1 MQGRCDGRHPSPK
14 GGCGIHPVVGWFE
27 TQGRRKKRNP
37 ESQSE
42 DDEINMKQG
51 EENTVKFFKIGL
63 TAILLIGLACGAVAA
78 EVTDRI
84 VAVVNDE
91 VITLAELNRGFEP
104 YAKNIEANYKGNDK
118 EATLQQ
124 NKKVFLQRLIDQ
136 LLIEQQAKKAG
147 AGFAAISDEEVMNV
161 VHEMLAKNDLSMEN
175 YVKKLEAEGNSLE
188 AVKKEIRGQMLRMRL
203 LRREVQSK
211 ILVTDE
217 EIGEYYEKHRQDYE
231 GKEAVRIKQIL
242 LPLAAGADKKTLESA
257 KEQARQLRERVLK
270 GEPFELLAAQ
280 YSKGPAAAQGGDIGF
295 VERGVIVPEVE
306 KAAFSLSAGQVSDII
321 ETENGFHI
329 IAVVDKRGA
338 GLKPLPAVRNEIK
351 AKIEDEKVA
360 KKYDEWIEGVRKK
373 SFIDVR
379 L

>member
-1 MQGRCDGRHPSPK
+1 MK
-14 GGCGIHPVVGWFE
+14 FL
-27 TQGRRKKRNP
+27 KR
-37 ESQSE
+37 
-42 DDEINMKQG
+42 
-51 EENTVKFFKIGL
+51 GL
-63 TAILLIGLACGAVAA
+63 AAILLIGLACGAVAA

-84 VAVVNDE
+84 IAVVNDE

-104 YAKNIEANYKGNDK
+104 YAQNIEANYKGNDK

-147 AGFAAISDEEVMNV
+147 AGFTAVSDEEVMNV
-161 VHEMLAKNDLSMEN
+161 VRDMLAKNNLSMEN
-175 YVKKLEAEGNSLE
+175 YVKKLAAEGNSLE

-211 ILVTDE
+211 IVITDE
-217 EIGEYYEKHRQDYE
+217 EIGDFYDKHRQDYE
-231 GKEAVRIKQIL
+231 GAEAVRIKQIL
-242 LPLAAGADKKTLESA
+242 LPVAAGADNKTRESVKA
-257 KEQARQLRERVLK
+257 QARQLRENISK
-270 GEPFELLAAQ
+270 GEPFEILAAQ

-295 VERGVIVPEVE
+295 VERGVMVPEVE
-306 KAAFSLSAGQVSDII
+306 KAAFSLPAGQVSEVI
-321 ETENGFHI
+321 ETEMGFHI

-338 GLKPLPAVRNEIK
+338 GLKPLPMVRNEIK

-360 KKYDEWIEGVRKK
+360 KKYDEWMEDLRKK

>member
-1 MQGRCDGRHPSPK
+1 
-14 GGCGIHPVVGWFE
+14 
-27 TQGRRKKRNP
+27 
-37 ESQSE
+37 
-42 DDEINMKQG
+42 MKQG
-51 EENTVKFFKIGL
+51 GENTVKFFKIGL
-63 TAILLIGLACGAVAA
+63 AVILLIGLACGVVAA

-91 VITLAELNRGFEP
+91 VITLVELNRGFEP
-104 YAKNIEANYKGNDK
+104 YAKNIEVNYKGNDK

-136 LLIEQQAKKAG
+136 MLIEQQAKKAG
-147 AGFAAISDEEVMNV
+147 AGFTAVSDEDVMNV
-161 VHEMLAKNDLSMEN
+161 VRDMLAKNNLSMEN
-175 YVKKLEAEGNSLE
+175 YVKKLAAEGNSLE
-188 AVKKEIRGQMLRMRL
+188 AVKKEISGQMLRMRL

-217 EIGEYYEKHRQDYE
+217 EIGEYYEKNLQDYE

-242 LPLAAGADKKTLESA
+242 LPVAADSDKKTRDSV
-257 KEQARQLRERVLK
+257 KEQARQLRERISK
-270 GEPFELLAAQ
+270 GEPFEILAAQ

-295 VERGVIVPEVE
+295 VERGVMVPEVE
-306 KAAFSLSAGQVSDII
+306 KAAFSLPTGQISDVI
-321 ETENGFHI
+321 ETEMGCHI

-338 GLKPLPAVRNEIK
+338 GVKPLPAVRNEIK

-360 KKYDEWIEGVRKK
+360 KKYDEWIEGIRKK

>member
-1 MQGRCDGRHPSPK
+1 
-14 GGCGIHPVVGWFE
+14 
-27 TQGRRKKRNP
+27 
-37 ESQSE
+37 
-42 DDEINMKQG
+42 MKQG
-51 EENTVKFFKIGL
+51 GENTVKFFKIGL
-63 TAILLIGLACGAVAA
+63 AAILLIGLACGVVAA

-91 VITLAELNRGFEP
+91 VITLVELNRGFEP
-104 YAKNIEANYKGNDK
+104 YAKNIEVNYKGNDK

-147 AGFAAISDEEVMNV
+147 AGFTAVSDEDVMNV
-161 VHEMLAKNDLSMEN
+161 VKDMLAKNNLSMEN
-175 YVKKLEAEGNSLE
+175 YVKKLAAEGNSLE
-188 AVKKEIRGQMLRMRL
+188 AVKKEISGQMLRMRL

-217 EIGEYYEKHRQDYE
+217 EIGEYYEKNRQDYE

-242 LPLAAGADKKTLESA
+242 LPVAADADKKTRDSV
-257 KEQARQLRERVLK
+257 KEQARQLRERISQ
-270 GEPFELLAAQ
+270 GEPFEILAAQ

-295 VERGVIVPEVE
+295 VERGVMVPEAE
-306 KAAFSLSAGQVSDII
+306 KAAFSLPAGQVSDVI
-321 ETENGFHI
+321 ETEMGFHI

-351 AKIEDEKVA
+351 AKIEDEKVT
-360 KKYDEWIEGVRKK
+360 KKYDEWIEDLRKK

>member
-1 MQGRCDGRHPSPK
+1 
-14 GGCGIHPVVGWFE
+14 
-27 TQGRRKKRNP
+27 
-37 ESQSE
+37 
-42 DDEINMKQG
+42 
-51 EENTVKFFKIGL
+51 VKFLKRGL
-63 TAILLIGLACGAVAA
+63 AAILLIGLACGAVAA

-91 VITLAELNRGFEP
+91 VITLGELNRGFEP
-104 YAKNIEANYKGNDK
+104 YAQNIEANYKGNDK

-147 AGFAAISDEEVMNV
+147 AGFTAVSDEEVMNV
-161 VHEMLAKNDLSMEN
+161 VHDMLAKNNLSMEN
-175 YVKKLEAEGNSLE
+175 YVKKLAAEGNSLE

-211 ILVTDE
+211 IVITDE
-217 EIGEYYEKHRQDYE
+217 EIGDFYDKHRQDYE
-231 GKEAVRIKQIL
+231 GAEAVRIKQIL
-242 LPLAAGADKKTLESA
+242 LPVAAGADNKTRESVKA
-257 KEQARQLRERVLK
+257 QARQLRENISK
-270 GEPFELLAAQ
+270 GEPFEILAAQ

-295 VERGVIVPEVE
+295 VERGVMVPEVE
-306 KAAFSLSAGQVSDII
+306 KAAFSLPAGQVSEVI
-321 ETENGFHI
+321 ETEMGFHI

-338 GLKPLPAVRNEIK
+338 GLKPLPMVRNEIK

-360 KKYDEWIEGVRKK
+360 KKYDEWMEDLRKK

>member
-1 MQGRCDGRHPSPK
+1 
-14 GGCGIHPVVGWFE
+14 
-27 TQGRRKKRNP
+27 
-37 ESQSE
+37 
-42 DDEINMKQG
+42 
-51 EENTVKFFKIGL
+51 VKFLKRGL
-63 TAILLIGLACGAVAA
+63 AAILLIGLACGAVAA

-84 VAVVNDE
+84 IAVVNDE

-104 YAKNIEANYKGNDK
+104 YAQNIEANYKGNDK

-147 AGFAAISDEEVMNV
+147 AGFTAVSDEEVMNV
-161 VHEMLAKNDLSMEN
+161 VRDMLAKNNLSMEN
-175 YVKKLEAEGNSLE
+175 YVKKLAAEGNSLE

-211 ILVTDE
+211 IVITDE
-217 EIGEYYEKHRQDYE
+217 EIGDFYDKHRQDYE
-231 GKEAVRIKQIL
+231 GAEAVRIKQIL
-242 LPLAAGADKKTLESA
+242 LPVAAGADNKTRESVKA
-257 KEQARQLRERVLK
+257 QARQLRENISK
-270 GEPFELLAAQ
+270 GEPFEILAAQ

-295 VERGVIVPEVE
+295 VERGVMVPEVE
-306 KAAFSLSAGQVSDII
+306 KAAFSLPAGQVSEVI
-321 ETENGFHI
+321 ETEMGFHI

-338 GLKPLPAVRNEIK
+338 GLKPLPMVRNEIK

-360 KKYDEWIEGVRKK
+360 KKYDEWMEDLRKK